1 MSKALKKAEDKK
13 PSLKGKPL
21 PESEIIDV
29 FETVCDK
36 SWDDYG
42 LKSVNGVNRLS
53 GEGLEAKDVP
63 GMMQG
68 GGKWPGRW
76 V

>member
-1 MSKALKKAEDKK
+1 MSKALKKAEEKK

-36 SWDDYG
+36 SWD
-42 LKSVNGVNRLS
+42 
-53 GEGLEAKDVP
+53 E
-63 GMMQG
+63 
-68 GGKWPGRW
+68 
-76 V
+76 

>member
-1 MSKALKKAEDKK
+1 MKPPVCYVFKAR
-13 PSLKGKPL
+13 
-21 PESEIIDV
+21 ESAGLLCALQ
-29 FETVCDK
+29 TQK
-36 SWDDYG
+36 SNVLCLLSFSNSYG

-76 V
+76 VL

>member
-1 MSKALKKAEDKK
+1 MHFRHKNQMFCFLLRLLSF
-13 PSLKGKPL
+13 SN
-21 PESEIIDV
+21 S
-29 FETVCDK
+29 
-36 SWDDYG
+36 YG